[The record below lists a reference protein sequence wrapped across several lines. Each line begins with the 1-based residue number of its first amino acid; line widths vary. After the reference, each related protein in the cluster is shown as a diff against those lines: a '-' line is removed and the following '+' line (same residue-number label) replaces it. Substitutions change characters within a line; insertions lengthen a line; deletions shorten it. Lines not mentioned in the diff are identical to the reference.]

1 VKLVDTF
8 SIDGFSVNNRQY
20 STEKPAIDNLESNNM
35 HLEKTR
41 SPNQNRRQFLTSLT
55 SLAAIGTGFE
65 LGLHSAC
72 QAAPAKKAMV
82 VDTHLHCFAGKDD
95 NRFPYHERS
104 PYRPDQS
111 ATPEHLKRCMT
122 GADVNYAVVVHPE
135 PYQDDHRYLEHCLRV
150 GGKQLKGTCLFFSD
164 RPGSVDRMR
173 GLVKKLP
180 GRIVAARLHA
190 YAPDR
195 LPPFGTAELRHLWKT
210 ASDLGLALQLH
221 FEPRYA
227 PGLEPY
233 IKEFSKTTVIID
245 HLGRPFQGTPKEHA
259 VVVRWARFRNT
270 VMKVSSLPAQDRY
283 PHRKIGPVIKT
294 LTNAF
299 GADRMIYGGGFNS
312 AATPTSYRDYRARV
326 ASDLAHLTV
335 AERAKILGE
344 TAARLYGFVT

>member
-1 VKLVDTF
+1 MNSQQTH
-8 SIDGFSVNNRQY
+8 SIN
-20 STEKPAIDNLESNNM
+20 P
-35 HLEKTR
+35 
-41 SPNQNRRQFLTSLT
+41 NRRQFLTALT
-55 SLAAIGTGFE
+55 AIGTGIE
-65 LGLHSAC
+65 LGLHSAS
-72 QAAPAKKAMV
+72 QGAPTKKPIV

-95 NRFPYHERS
+95 KRFPYHERA

-111 ATPEHLKRCMT
+111 ATPEHLKHCMH
-122 GADVNYAVVVHPE
+122 GAGVNFAVVVHPE

-150 GGKQLKGTCLFFSD
+150 GEKQLKGTCLFFAN
-164 RPGSVDRMR
+164 RPGSVDRMPD
-173 GLVKKLP
+173 LVKRFP
-180 GRIVAARLHA
+180 GPIVTARLHA
-190 YAPDR
+190 YAPGR

-233 IKEFSKTTVIID
+233 IKEFSKTKVVID

-259 VVVRWARFRNT
+259 VVIRWARFRNT

-294 LTNAF
+294 LTKAF

-312 AATPTSYRDYRARV
+312 AATPESYRNYRDRV
-326 ASDLAHLTV
+326 ASYLAHLNDV
-335 AERAKILGE
+335 DRAKILGE
-344 TAARLYGFVT
+344 TAARLYGFVR